1 MVDDPED
8 GVGTDPLLE
17 PDGVSWVEPLPRGVL
32 DVLVE
37 DEGVGADPVVEE
49 LVGTDPVE
57 EEPVGVS
64 PVLVLP

>member
-1 MVDDPED
+1 MIDDPED

-17 PDGVSWVEPLPRGVL
+17 PEGVSWVEPLPRGVL
-32 DVLVE
+32 EVLDE
-37 DEGVGADPVVEE
+37 DEGVGPEPFVME
-49 LVGTDPVE
+49 LVGEVTVE